1 MGREWA
7 VRYLI
12 NIIRRN
18 KPMTKT
24 TFELLMK
31 CLRQLGLNSTEMRG
45 VASHMNLIDENG
57 APWLASVKRVPW
69 EVERSHDR
77 L

>member
-1 MGREWA
+1 MGKEWA

-24 TFELLMK
+24 TFDLLMK

-57 APWLASVKRVPW
+57 APWMEAITKVPW
-69 EVERSHDR
+69 EFTREGGR
-77 L
+77 